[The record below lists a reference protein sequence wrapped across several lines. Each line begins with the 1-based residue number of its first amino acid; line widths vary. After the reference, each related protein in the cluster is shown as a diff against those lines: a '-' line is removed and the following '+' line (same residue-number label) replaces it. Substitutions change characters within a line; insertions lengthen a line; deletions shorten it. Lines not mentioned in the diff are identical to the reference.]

1 MRESGLRS
9 VLVHMSR
16 PLTKQ
21 MGCPVN
27 VYGIFNIALAGMA
40 RSPAK

>member
-1 MRESGLRS
+1 

-27 VYGIFNIALAGMA
+27 GYEKWNDYFHG
-40 RSPAK
+40 